1 VVAIHSHHGVCG
13 DVGVIWQVKSVFC
26 WQEAKICGEVTRC
39 PLAVAVSEDWEMRLY
54 AVAVRHLR
62 ILASSSADWRYGDR
76 VTS

>member
-54 AVAVRHLR
+54 AVAVRHFGSSLPLLR
-62 ILASSSADWRYGDR
+62 TGATAIG
-76 VTS
+76 